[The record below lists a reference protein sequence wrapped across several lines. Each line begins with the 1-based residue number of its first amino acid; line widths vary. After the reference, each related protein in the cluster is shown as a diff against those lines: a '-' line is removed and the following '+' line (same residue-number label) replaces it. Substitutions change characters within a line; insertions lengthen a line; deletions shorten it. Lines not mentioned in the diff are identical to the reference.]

1 MSTSLLPP
9 NASSL
14 ERALEAVAAERIEA
28 IEVERLR
35 ALWTPADC
43 PAPLL
48 PWLAWALS
56 VDEWDGA
63 WPEATQRAVIAA
75 SIDVHRHKGTVA
87 AVRRALAA
95 AGYGDAVVLEGAS
108 GTRYDGTCL
117 HDGMR
122 TYGDPSAWAL
132 YRVLLARSITLAA
145 GASIR
150 RACEAVAPVR
160 CRLTGVD
167 FTAMPYRYDAVCRYD
182 GTVSHGVTL

>member
-1 MSTSLLPP
+1 MSASLLPP
-9 NASSL
+9 NANPL

-63 WPEATQRAVIAA
+63 WPEATQRAVLAV
-75 SIDVHRHKGTVA
+75 SVDVHRHKGTVG
-87 AVRRALAA
+87 AVRRSLAA
-95 AGYGDAVVLEGAS
+95 AGYGDAVVLEGAGS
-108 GTRYDGTCL
+108 THYDGTYL
-117 HDGMR
+117 YDGTR
-122 TYGDPSAWAL
+122 TYGDPSGWAL
-132 YRVLLARSITLAA
+132 YRVLLARSITLAE

-150 RACEAVAPVR
+150 RACETVAPVR
-160 CRLTGVD
+160 CWLTGVD
-167 FTAMPYRYDAVCRYD
+167 FTASPYRYDGTRQYD
-182 GTVSHGVTL
+182 GTVSHGVTP